1 MYIFK
6 IHGKEYKV
14 RFTYRT
20 VCEGDILDKISDA
33 TDFEGLNIGGMI
45 ARISKATAELLL
57 VGLQKYHSDE
67 FGYKD
72 DKEKAQRLEEMLDLF
87 DDYEDE
93 STEEHEQ
100 SAATLFTDLQEELQ
114 KNGFLSAMMTAVEQT
129 AKAEQIA
136 EQTKTEMESKAARV
150 VAMNPIESES

>member
-1 MYIFK
+1 MYYFR

-33 TDFEGLNIGGMI
+33 TDFEGLNVGGMI
-45 ARISKATAELLL
+45 AKVSKATAELLL

-72 DKEKAQRLEEMLDLF
+72 DKEKAQRIEEMLDLF

-100 SAATLFTDLQEELQ
+100 SAATLFSDLQEELQ
-114 KNGFLSAMMTAVEQT
+114 KNGFLSAMMTAIEQT

>member
-20 VCEGDILDKISDA
+20 VCEDDILDKISDA
-33 TDFEGLNIGGMI
+33 TDFEGLNVGGMI
-45 ARISKATAELLL
+45 AKVSKATAELLL

-100 SAATLFTDLQEELQ
+100 SAATLFSDLQEELQ
-114 KNGFLSAMMTAVEQT
+114 KNGFLSAMMTAIEQT

-150 VAMNPIESES
+150 VAMNPIDGES

>member
-20 VCEGDILDKISDA
+20 VCEDDILDKISDA
-33 TDFEGLNIGGMI
+33 TDFEGLNVGGMI
-45 ARISKATAELLL
+45 AKVSKATAELLL

-72 DKEKAQRLEEMLDLF
+72 DKEKAQRIEEMLDLF

-100 SAATLFTDLQEELQ
+100 SAATLFSDLQEELQ
-114 KNGFLSAMMTAVEQT
+114 KNGFLSAMMTAIEQT
-129 AKAEQIA
+129 AKSEQIA

-150 VAMNPIESES
+150 VAMNPIDGES

>member
-20 VCEGDILDKISDA
+20 VCEDDILDKISDA
-33 TDFEGLNIGGMI
+33 TDFEGLNVGGMI
-45 ARISKATAELLL
+45 AKVSKATAELLL

-72 DKEKAQRLEEMLDLF
+72 DKEKAQRIEKMLDLF

-100 SAATLFTDLQEELQ
+100 SAATLFSDLQEELQ
-114 KNGFLSAMMTAVEQT
+114 KNGFLSAMMTAIEQT

-150 VAMNPIESES
+150 VAMNPIDGES

>member
-150 VAMNPIESES
+150 VAMNPIDGES

>member
-1 MYIFK
+1 MQACFCGCTK
-6 IHGKEYKV
+6 SRCLLQVDSPEYAVPPELGV
-14 RFTYRT
+14 RAAYVPLLEF
-20 VCEGDILDKISDA
+20 
-33 TDFEGLNIGGMI
+33 
-45 ARISKATAELLL
+45 LL

-150 VAMNPIESES
+150 VAMNPIDGES